1 MILGYNLPQK
11 WMDAAHMHSTKIY
24 ISGTNLL
31 TFSKYKLYDPEI
43 QGVHFLNVPPLRTIS
58 VGLEIGL

>member
-1 MILGYNLPQK
+1 
-11 WMDAAHMHSTKIY
+11 MDAAHMHSTKVY